1 MIATPPLVVVIE
13 DDSATLKAL
22 GRVLRTGGFEALPYR
37 SAEEFLASP
46 PTRPPACLLLDV
58 HLAGMSGLD
67 LQRELKARGSTI
79 PVIVMT
85 AFDEDRVRDEAR
97 RIGCVAYLDKVA
109 DIDGVLDL
117 IKTF

>member
-1 MIATPPLVVVIE
+1 MTAILPLVVVIE

-22 GRVLRTGGFEALPYR
+22 GRVLRTGGFEPMPYR

-46 PTRPPACLLLDV
+46 PARAPTCMLLDV

-67 LQRELKARGSTI
+67 LQRELKARGSTV

-85 AFDEDRVRDEAR
+85 AFDEGRVRDEAR
-97 RIGCVAYLDKVA
+97 RIGCAGYLDKVA
-109 DIDGVLDL
+109 EIDGLLAL
-117 IKTF
+117 IKSF

>member
-22 GRVLRTGGFEALPYR
+22 GRVLRTGGFER
-37 SAEEFLASP
+37 SLTDRRKSFSP
-46 PTRPPACLLLDV
+46 RHQREPPACLLLDV

-67 LQRELKARGSTI
+67 LQRELKARGSTV

-85 AFDEDRVRDEAR
+85 AFDEGRMRDEAR
-97 RIGCVAYLDKVA
+97 RIGCAA
-109 DIDGVLDL
+109 IWTRWRTSTGCSS
-117 IKTF
+117 